1 MKRSDLAADRLTW
14 DVGVARVPLCVLRR
28 AAGDP
33 GPPVLL
39 LHGFSSTPPGAG
51 DKDASSHA
59 AAGFTVLAVEAPH
72 HGARRSPL
80 VDAVIE
86 AQGPPAHEL
95 FLRIV
100 RESVAELP
108 AVVDRALR
116 EYGGPLGVVGIS
128 MGAYTALAAAVIEP
142 RLSVVV
148 SILGSPDWSPRQ
160 GEPTPT
166 NRAWLAEAPM
176 HHPERFPPRA
186 LFLANATRDVNV
198 PPAASRAFTAALRPL
213 YADFPDRLEYREYP
227 DSEHFMR
234 EVDWHDLWGRTLA
247 WLGRFLAAPAP

>member
-1 MKRSDLAADRLTW
+1 MTRPAIDAAAQTW
-14 DVGVARVPLCVLRR
+14 DVGTARVPLCILRR
-28 AAGDP
+28 ADGPA

-39 LHGFSSTPPGAG
+39 LHGFSSTPPRAG
-51 DKDASSHA
+51 DKEASSLA

-100 RESVAELP
+100 RESAAELP
-108 AVVDRALR
+108 AVVGRALQ

-128 MGAYTALAAAVIEP
+128 MGAYTALAAAAADP
-142 RLSVVV
+142 RLAVVV
-148 SILGSPDWSPRQ
+148 SLLGSPDWAPRE

-166 NRAWLAEAPM
+166 NRAWLAEAPAR
-176 HHPERFPPRA
+176 HPERFPPRA
-186 LFLANATRDVNV
+186 LLLANAGRDVNV
-198 PPAASRAFTAALRPL
+198 PPAATRAFAAALRPL
-213 YADFPDRLEYREYP
+213 YADLPDRLEYREYP

-234 EVDWHDLWGRTLA
+234 EDDWNDLWSRTLA
-247 WLGRFLAAPAP
+247 WLKRHLAR